1 MEVTLAYNITTA
13 TNGPSVGVQPYGGT
27 EPIVV
32 DVYGQGVG
40 TSGAQNIVFDVEHSV
55 DGTTWTTAA
64 TITVAGT
71 HTSKPFTYQVKV
83 AKPYVRANVTTITGT
98 GAALYADMRVA

>member
-98 GAALYADMRVA
+98 GAALYANMRVA